1 MKNEYL
7 DIKEVKDAL
16 SVLKDPGEIF
26 EIRILKGKTII
37 SGYFNNTETL
47 EEAFKTVDLRGANVF
62 YTLNELKEGCYSRV
76 QRDCFRQ
83 VKTTTSDGDVECY
96 RWLLVDLDPVRM
108 TGISSTKEEGLLA
121 YEMARRV
128 VNYLRD
134 KGFPFPIMAR
144 SGNGIHL
151 LYRIKFPV
159 NDENIRL
166 VERCLKALDLLFTD
180 DRVAIDTTVYN
191 PSRISKLYGTL
202 AQKGASTKERPHRM
216 AQVFKYPAVIDQVSK
231 YLLEEL
237 AKEYPEEQ
245 PKVSTRNVEGFNLE
259 DWISEHGIK
268 VEAVKTWKDATRYIL
283 SECPFDSSHKAP
295 DATLIKMSNGAICF
309 KCLHN
314 SCAGRD
320 WHEFRLKYEPD
331 AYDDKRAE
339 SEARIEAGWKQY
351 KAYNR
356 KRKDISY
363 EETSIDL
370 ETEAPTKMF
379 NTMAEILALPKEERV
394 CIPTGM
400 KEFDRRVGGLAKGE
414 ISLIS
419 GLRGAAKSTLLS
431 QMVINA
437 VDKGF
442 NTIVYSGE
450 LKRERFVRWMAQQAA
465 GKDHVEE
472 YKMYIGQYYCKPDA
486 LHKISDWMGDKFHLY
501 DNEYGSNFRKIAEIL
516 KNIIREFKADFV
528 VIDNM
533 SILDLTEI
541 SSDKRTD
548 KWDQQKLFVETLKN
562 LSMICNCHIIFA
574 AHPRKAMGFLRL
586 DDVGGSGSLGNLV
599 DDAFIMH
606 RNNTDFKNGYK
617 VFSGKKDWKIEC
629 SNIIEVVKE
638 RESGFQGF
646 IPLWYEAQTRR
657 LKNEP
662 DEKIIFGWDDDGF
675 APYEVTDEK
684 SPF

>member
-1 MKNEYL
+1 MKSEYL
-7 DIKEVKDAL
+7 DIEEMKKAL
-16 SVLKDPGEIF
+16 SRLKDPEDVF
-26 EIRILKGKTII
+26 EVRILKGKTII
-37 SGYFNNTETL
+37 SGYFTDVETL
-47 EEAFKTVDLRGANVF
+47 EKAFKTVDLKGANVF
-62 YTLNELKEGCYSRV
+62 YTLNDLKKECYSRE
-76 QRDCFRQ
+76 QRNCFRQ
-83 VKTTTSDGDVECY
+83 TKTTTSDCDVEYY
-96 RWLLVDLDPVRM
+96 RWLLVDLDPIRM

-121 YEMARRV
+121 YEMARRI

-134 KGFPFPIMAR
+134 RGFPFPIMAI

-151 LYRIKFPV
+151 LYRISFSV
-159 NDENIRL
+159 NDENTRL

-180 DRVAIDTTVYN
+180 DRVAVDTTVYN

-216 AQVFKYPAVIDQVSK
+216 AKVFKYPDIIEQVSK
-231 YLLEEL
+231 YLLEDL
-237 AKEYPEEQ
+237 AKEYPEEK
-245 PKVSTRNVEGFNLE
+245 PKVPARNVEGFNLE

-356 KRKDISY
+356 KRQDISY

-431 QMVINA
+431 QMVVNA
-437 VDKGF
+437 IDKGF

-450 LKRERFVRWMAQQAA
+450 LKRERYVRWMVQQAA

-472 YKMYIGQYYCKPDA
+472 YKKYIGQYYCKPNVIP
-486 LHKISDWMGDKFHLY
+486 KISEWVGDKFHLY
-501 DNEYGSNFRKIAEIL
+501 DNNYGSNFRKIAEIL
-516 KNIIREFKADFV
+516 KNTIKEFEADFV

-533 SILDLTEI
+533 SILDLSEI

-606 RNNTDFKNGYK
+606 RNNTDFQNGYK
-617 VFSGKKDWKIEC
+617 SFVGKKGWQIEC
-629 SNIIEVVKE
+629 SNIVEIVKE

-646 IPLWYEAQTRR
+646 IPLWYEAETRR
-657 LKNEP
+657 LKNAP
-662 DEKIIFGWDDDGF
+662 DEKIIFGWDNDGF

>member
-159 NDENIRL
+159 NEENIRL

-216 AQVFKYPAVIDQVSK
+216 AKIINYPAVIDQVSK

-356 KRKDISY
+356 KRQDISY

-431 QMVINA
+431 QMVVNA
-437 VDKGF
+437 IDKGF

-450 LKRERFVRWMAQQAA
+450 LKRERYVRWMVQQAA

-472 YKMYIGQYYCKPDA
+472 YKKYIGQYYCKPNVIP
-486 LHKISDWMGDKFHLY
+486 KISEWVGDKFHLY
-501 DNEYGSNFRKIAEIL
+501 DNNYGSNFRKIAEIL
-516 KNIIREFKADFV
+516 KNTIKEFEADFV

-533 SILDLTEI
+533 SILDLSEI

-606 RNNTDFKNGYK
+606 RNNTDFQNGYK
-617 VFSGKKDWKIEC
+617 SFVGKKGWQIEC
-629 SNIIEVVKE
+629 SNIVEIVKE

-646 IPLWYEAQTRR
+646 IPLWYEAETRR
-657 LKNEP
+657 LKNAP
-662 DEKIIFGWDDDGF
+662 DEKIIFGWDNDGF
-675 APYEVTDEK
+675 APYEVTDEQ